1 MGAEQNRAAMIA
13 CRQACVSKDME
24 SFHKHEK
31 FIDWPIEGSSIM
43 HAAIH
48 YKNLDIVKHLIMK
61 GFKLENPPSSIDV
74 MTQAPAMD
82 RDYRPTPYIIQAI
95 TTSSLEIVRI
105 LLAAGCTLD
114 AFGHI
119 GFSASRR
126 NAVSSNVLGAAAYH
140 NKLEMIDYILGKV
153 QNVEQMIN
161 VKAVE
166 TANKHSDKSQ
176 FKYENNE
183 FTPLQLAIVAKQ
195 NNFKIVKT
203 LLSKGAT
210 TLMKVGSNQDTVL
223 HLAAKYCKEF

>member
-1 MGAEQNRAAMIA
+1 MQ
-13 CRQACVSKDME
+13 
-24 SFHKHEK
+24 
-31 FIDWPIEGSSIM
+31 
-43 HAAIH
+43 AAIH
-48 YKNLDIVKHLIMK
+48 YKNSAIVKHVIMK

-74 MTQAPAMD
+74 MTEAPAMD

-95 TTSSLEIVRI
+95 TSSSLEIVKI

-140 NKLEMIDYILGKV
+140 NKLEMVDFILGKV